1 MALKIDEELFGKRL
15 AKLYASFKD
24 DKVWN
29 GADAIAIGTGPS
41 AEEIR
46 YLKSIS
52 LHLWLFGYELPG
64 ATPSREAAVLPPP
77 LVTRLCVCPKLLYG

>member
-1 MALKIDEELFGKRL
+1 
-15 AKLYASFKD
+15 
-24 DKVWN
+24 VWN
-29 GADAIAIGTGPS
+29 GADAVAIGTGPS

-64 ATPSREAAVLPPP
+64 AIRNIRCLLENVQCLLGNMHLWTSGWSTRSGPS
-77 LVTRLCVCPKLLYG
+77 